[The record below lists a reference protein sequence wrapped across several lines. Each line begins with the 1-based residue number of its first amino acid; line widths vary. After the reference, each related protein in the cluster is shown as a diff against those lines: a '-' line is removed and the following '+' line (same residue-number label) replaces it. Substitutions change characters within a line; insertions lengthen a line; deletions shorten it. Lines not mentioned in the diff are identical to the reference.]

1 MKGTVYRQCWCRD
14 PETGKKLHSKCPDL
28 RKKGHGS
35 WYYRYDAPVAE
46 GERRRQPVAGP
57 FPTRKEAEEHLA
69 ATLARIGGGGT
80 AADRTLKVG
89 PYLDDYLASKIN
101 LKARSRATDAE
112 AFRLYWKPALGHMRM
127 TDVRRRHVEEVI
139 REMLR
144 INRPDAGK
152 PSEMM
157 RRMMLVRADDER
169 RELAEGEERRKK
181 SAKPLS
187 AARVARMFA
196 PFRAAMNSARP
207 AMFLV
212 SPCEGVELPRGQEVK
227 ALGWTAP
234 REAAF
239 RRALGQ
245 REREAAASRPD
256 PLPAM
261 QRQELWAS
269 PGLRPSP
276 VMVWMP
282 AHAARFLEYAAG
294 ERLYALYCLVMF
306 CGLRRDEVIG
316 LAWSEVDLDGG
327 FGTVRATGG
336 GDGPKSES
344 GKRPVPMADRVVR
357 AMRAWRKAQDEERLG
372 WGPAWTDTGLAFTRE
387 DGTAIPGQWLS
398 RRFETLAFR
407 AGLPP
412 VRFHDLRH
420 GAASL
425 AKAAGLDTKYI
436 SSILGH
442 SRTSF
447 TDKTYV
453 LLFPDLERAAANLA
467 AGVVPEAS
475 GDAAVAVPADRGA
488 GNVRAIRQAGA

>member
-1 MKGTVYRQCWCRD
+1 
-14 PETGKKLHSKCPDL
+14 
-28 RKKGHGS
+28 
-35 WYYRYDAPVAE
+35 
-46 GERRRQPVAGP
+46 
-57 FPTRKEAEEHLA
+57 
-69 ATLARIGGGGT
+69 
-80 AADRTLKVG
+80 
-89 PYLDDYLASKIN
+89 
-101 LKARSRATDAE
+101 
-112 AFRLYWKPALGHMRM
+112 
-127 TDVRRRHVEEVI
+127 
-139 REMLR
+139 MLR
-144 INRPDAGK
+144 VNRPLPDGEK

-157 RRMMLVRADDER
+157 RRMILARADDER
-169 RELAEGEERRKK
+169 RELPDGTQRRKK

-187 AARVARMFA
+187 PARVARMFA

-207 AMFLV
+207 TVFLM
-212 SPCEGVELPRGQEVK
+212 SPCERVELPRGNKVK

-239 RRALGQ
+239 RRALEST
-245 REREAAASRPD
+245 RERDASQLRP
-256 PLPAM
+256 LTAVR
-261 QRQELWAS
+261 RQELWAS
-269 PGLRPSP
+269 PALRPSP

-282 AHAARFLEYAAG
+282 AHAGRFLEHVAG
-294 ERLYALYCLVMF
+294 ERLHALYCLVMF

-316 LAWSEVDLDGG
+316 LAWAEVDLDGG
-327 FGTVRATGG
+327 FVTVRATGG

-407 AGLPP
+407 SGLPP

-447 TDKTYV
+447 TDKTYI

-475 GDAAVAVPADRGA
+475 GEAAGTLPADQSA
-488 GNVRAIRQAGA
+488 GNVRAIRKTGS